1 MDMNQIPEEGDDTTA
16 YEPTLLRVLV
26 IRRHW
31 QNFSAFESQFRRAA
45 AELAEQEDE
54 PRLTKVTV
62 SRRQFERWYAGKVKT
77 EPYPDSCRVLEHM
90 FGCSVQQLLA
100 PVRDMPEFAET
111 GGMLVP
117 EHQISWRLISVG
129 GTIES
134 PSNSPVDDDNIIM
147 ASEWP
152 AWFGTRLA
160 HLIALIDNWNG
171 ATSELDSL
179 QTLLHQEILMFD
191 TSAPKSPHG
200 LRMVHALSRRQ
211 ALVTV
216 AALPLAL
223 ATSGAISEGGASAA
237 ASTDF
242 FLSRCAASLTSCWH
256 LLRGSDL
263 STVDHTLSSYLL
275 ALESAAQRQ
284 SRYQLAAARLASQAH
299 RICGIVALHRNQIQ
313 VRERHCKQALYY
325 ATVAGDSSSQASA
338 LISLASTHFYNS
350 DPALAAAIYE
360 QAFALGADMSALQ
373 RSRVHAELAVVYGQ
387 LRKEKNAIRSAGLA
401 EELYPDHPERDRSF
415 LYAEFTPASLSLEQG
430 LAYMAL
436 AEQHP
441 SRDYKRK
448 AADIFASVERSRSAV
463 PDRIRFEIINHQA
476 STAVL
481 LGDLDAFETYISRGL
496 DGVVLLAS
504 KQRRREMMTALQRA
518 RQTWPH
524 ERRVR
529 SLGERLQLTAG
540 DNSKESG

>member
-1 MDMNQIPEEGDDTTA
+1 MNQTPEEGDDTTA
-16 YEPTLLRVLV
+16 YEPTLLRALV
-26 IRRHW
+26 MRRHW
-31 QNFSAFESQFRRAA
+31 QNFAAFESQFRRAA

-54 PRLTKVTV
+54 PRLRKVTV

-100 PVRDMPEFAET
+100 PVCDAPEFAEA
-111 GGMLVP
+111 GGILAPQHRVFSP
-117 EHQISWRLISVG
+117 VVSVG
-129 GTIES
+129 GTLES
-134 PSNSPVDDDNIIM
+134 PFSPRVDDDNTVM

-160 HLIALIDNWNG
+160 HVIALIDDWRG
-171 ATSELDSL
+171 PTSELDSL
-179 QTLLHQEILMFD
+179 QTLLYQEILLFD
-191 TSAPKSPHG
+191 TSAPESPYG
-200 LRMVHALSRRQ
+200 LRVVHALSRRQ

-216 AALPLAL
+216 AALPLAV
-223 ATSGAISEGGASAA
+223 ATSSAISEGGRSAA
-237 ASTDF
+237 AATDF
-242 FLSRCAASLTSCWH
+242 FLSRCAASLTACWH

-263 STVDHTLSSYLL
+263 STVDVTLSSYLL
-275 ALESAAQRQ
+275 ALGRAAQQQ

-325 ATVAGDSSSQASA
+325 ATVAGDSGSRASA

-350 DPALAAAIYE
+350 DPAHAAAIYQ
-360 QAFALGADMSALQ
+360 QAFALGAAMSALQ

-387 LRKEKNAIRSAGLA
+387 LRKEEDAIRSAGVA
-401 EELYPDHPERDRSF
+401 EELYPDHPEQDRSF

-430 LAYMAL
+430 LAYVAL
-436 AEQHP
+436 AEQYP
-441 SRDYKRK
+441 GRDHQRR
-448 AADIFASVERSRSAV
+448 AADIFASVEWSTLAV

-476 STAVL
+476 RAAVL

-496 DGVVLLAS
+496 DGVVLLGS
-504 KQRRREMMTALQRA
+504 KQRRREMEIALQGAGER
-518 RQTWPH
+518 WPR

-540 DNSKESG
+540 GSPREPG

>member
-1 MDMNQIPEEGDDTTA
+1 
-16 YEPTLLRVLV
+16 
-26 IRRHW
+26 
-31 QNFSAFESQFRRAA
+31 
-45 AELAEQEDE
+45 
-54 PRLTKVTV
+54 
-62 SRRQFERWYAGKVKT
+62 
-77 EPYPDSCRVLEHM
+77 
-90 FGCSVQQLLA
+90 
-100 PVRDMPEFAET
+100 
-111 GGMLVP
+111 
-117 EHQISWRLISVG
+117 
-129 GTIES
+129 
-134 PSNSPVDDDNIIM
+134 
-147 ASEWP
+147 
-152 AWFGTRLA
+152 
-160 HLIALIDNWNG
+160 
-171 ATSELDSL
+171 
-179 QTLLHQEILMFD
+179 
-191 TSAPKSPHG
+191 
-200 LRMVHALSRRQ
+200 
-211 ALVTV
+211 
-216 AALPLAL
+216 
-223 ATSGAISEGGASAA
+223 
-237 ASTDF
+237 
-242 FLSRCAASLTSCWH
+242 
-256 LLRGSDL
+256 
-263 STVDHTLSSYLL
+263 
-275 ALESAAQRQ
+275 
-284 SRYQLAAARLASQAH
+284 
-299 RICGIVALHRNQIQ
+299 
-313 VRERHCKQALYY
+313 
-325 ATVAGDSSSQASA
+325 
-338 LISLASTHFYNS
+338 
-350 DPALAAAIYE
+350 
-360 QAFALGADMSALQ
+360 MSALQ